1 MTSKFYLMIT
11 YIAFLRGINVGGH
24 HKVPMAE
31 LRAALE
37 TLKCENIVTFLN
49 SGNIIFNSA
58 IADIHHLETSIS
70 THLEEVFGFPV
81 PTILRNSKTI
91 VGLIQHDPFKDLELT
106 KDRRFYV
113 SFLQN
118 DPQIGMGLPWESED
132 RSFKIIEIRDYTIF
146 SLLDLS
152 LGKTPIAMGSL
163 ERMFGK
169 NLTTRN
175 WNTIK
180 RIRKKLEE
188 RL

>member
-1 MTSKFYLMIT
+1 MTT

-37 TLKCENIVTFLN
+37 TLKCQNIVTLLN
-49 SGNIIFNSA
+49 SGNIIFDA
-58 IADIHHLETSIS
+58 VIEDIRQLEADISSHVQQI
-70 THLEEVFGFPV
+70 FGFPI
-81 PTILRNSKTI
+81 PTILRNSDTI
-91 VGLIQHDPFKDLELT
+91 VRFTEHDPFKDLELT
-106 KDRRFYV
+106 KDRRFYI

-118 DPQIGMGLPWESED
+118 DPQINLKLPWKSED
-132 RSFKIIEIRDYTIF
+132 QSFKIIEIRDAAIL

-152 LGKTPIAMGSL
+152 IGKTPVAMRDL
-163 ERMFGK
+163 ERIFGK

-180 RIRKKLEE
+180 RIQLKLEE
-188 RL
+188 KL